1 MSIVAPTPDFLDG
14 LRDLLG
20 PSGWRDGADA
30 APWLDEPRG
39 KWSGLAAIVARPANT
54 GEVAEIVRRC
64 AEARVAVVPRAGGT
78 GLVGGQTLVDGPPPV
93 VLSLDRM
100 TAIRSVDAAEDA
112 LVAEA
117 GVILEHVH
125 AAAEAADRLF
135 PLSLASKGSARVGG
149 LLSTN
154 AGGVGVLRYGN
165 ARDLTLGIEAVLP
178 DGSVLHGLKT
188 LRKDNTGYD
197 LRHLLIGSEGTL
209 GVITAAALRLFPRP
223 RETATAWVAVAS
235 PEAACALLPRLRDR
249 LGGAVSAFELIGA
262 LALDFIAQ
270 ELPDAP
276 APPLKAPWMVLAEA
290 SGGAGARVG
299 EALEEALAEALE
311 AGAADDAVIAQNE
324 AQAAAFWR
332 LREEIPQANRRVGA
346 VASHDVAV
354 PLAALPRM
362 VREGED
368 AVRKVSQGLRVNCFG
383 HVGDGNLHFNVFPP
397 DGATREDFAGL
408 AGAVTRAV
416 HDLVDAL
423 GGSVSAEH
431 GLGRLKA
438 DELVRYGDPA
448 KLRAMRAIKA
458 ALDPAGVMN
467 PGAVL
472 AMEE

>member
-1 MSIVAPTPDFLDG
+1 MSIDAPTPDFLDG
-14 LRDLLG
+14 LRNLLG
-20 PSGWRDGADA
+20 PNGWRDGADA

-39 KWSGLAAIVARPANT
+39 KWTGLAAIVARPANT

-64 AEARVAVVPRAGGT
+64 AGARVAVVPRAGGT
-78 GLVGGQTLVDGPPPV
+78 GLVGGQTLVEGPPPV

-100 TAIRSVDAAEDA
+100 TAIRSADAAEDA

-125 AAAEAADRLF
+125 AAAEEVDRLF

-149 LLSTN
+149 LLATN
-154 AGGVGVLRYGN
+154 AGGVAVLRYGN

-178 DGSVLHGLKT
+178 DGSVMHGLKT

-262 LALDFIAQ
+262 LALDFIAR

-276 APPLKAPWMVLAEA
+276 APPLKAPWMVLAEV
-290 SGGAGARVG
+290 GGGTGSRVG

-332 LREEIPQANRRVGA
+332 LREDIPQANRRVGA
-346 VASHDVAV
+346 VASHDVSV

-368 AVRKVSQGLRVNCFG
+368 AVRGVSQGLRVNCFG
-383 HVGDGNLHFNVFPP
+383 HIGDGNLHFNVFPP
-397 DGATREDFAGL
+397 EGATREDFAAQ

-416 HDLVDAL
+416 HDVVDGL

-438 DELVRYGDPA
+438 DDLVRYGDPA

-472 AMEE
+472 AVER